1 VASGEQALERVQQ
14 ADHLGDPY
22 RVLLIDWSMPGL
34 DGLATGDRL
43 QRLPLA
49 ARPRQLLMSAV
60 REVAPS
66 TLNDHGYAAFV
77 SKPVI
82 PSVLAHA
89 LSQALG
95 APVLP
100 DRSHRLAMSEVEQA
114 LTRHHQARVLLAE
127 DNALNQEVALDLLTH
142 AGLQADLARDGQ
154 EALELAHGTP
164 YDLILMDLQM
174 PRLDGLQATRA
185 IRQLPGYAA
194 TPILA
199 MTANAYEE
207 DRQACL
213 AAGMN
218 DHIPKPVD
226 PEGLYRTLLQ
236 WLPPLPPGDAT
247 PVTETDPLGTVTAA
261 PNSPPV
267 PLQAQGGAVPADLP
281 PALRAV
287 PGLALGP
294 ALRNVLGR
302 PQRLMTLLHRF
313 GLEHGAD
320 AQALQTLLAQGDTE
334 GARRTAHT
342 LKGLA
347 GTLGLSAVQNL
358 AAALEHGLKSRMGA
372 DSAQPAAGLAAPP
385 APQPPTTALPELQ
398 ELSAQMNLLLPWLQ
412 ALGQAADEPP
422 PALDAPTRPPAALA
436 SAVQDLHQLLRT
448 DDVRATAAFA
458 ALEHDLHAVHPVA
471 TEQISQQLADY
482 ALDQALITLDT
493 LMAEVPALR
502 GG

>member
-1 VASGEQALERVQQ
+1 V
-14 ADHLGDPY
+14 PN
-22 RVLLIDWSMPGL
+22 
-34 DGLATGDRL
+34 
-43 QRLPLA
+43 
-49 ARPRQLLMSAV
+49 
-60 REVAPS
+60 VAP
-66 TLNDHGYAAFV
+66 TPLNDPGSAAFV

-82 PSVLAHA
+82 PSVLTHA

-95 APVLP
+95 SAVLP
-100 DRSHRLAMSEVEQA
+100 DRNHRMAMSEVEQA
-114 LTRHHQARVLLAE
+114 LAQHHQARVLLAE

-142 AGLQADLARDGQ
+142 AGLQVDLARDGQ
-154 EALELAHGTP
+154 EALELALETP

-185 IRQLPGYAA
+185 IRQWPGHAD

-226 PEGLYRTLLQ
+226 PEVLYRTLLQ
-236 WLPPLPPGDAT
+236 WLPPLPPGDAAPT
-247 PVTETDPLGTVTAA
+247 PDADLPGTAA
-261 PNSPPV
+261 AAPGSPPV
-267 PLQAQGGAVPADLP
+267 PQRAQGEAVPADLP

-320 AQALQTLLAQGDTE
+320 AQALQTLLVQGDTE
-334 GARRTAHT
+334 GARRMTHT

-347 GTLGLSAVQNL
+347 GTLGLGAVQNL
-358 AAALEHGLKSRMGA
+358 AAALERELKNRIARPTAESPA
-372 DSAQPAAGLAAPP
+372 ESAGTPP
-385 APQPPTTALPELQ
+385 ADLPELK
-398 ELSAQMNLLLPWLQ
+398 ELSAQMGRLLPWLQ
-412 ALGQAADEPP
+412 ALGQATDGQP
-422 PALDAPTRPPAALA
+422 PALAAPARPPAALA
-436 SAVQDLHQLLRT
+436 SAVQALRQLLST

-458 ALEHDLHAVHPVA
+458 ALEHDLQAVHPVA

-493 LMAEVPALR
+493 LLAEVPPLR
-502 GG
+502 GA